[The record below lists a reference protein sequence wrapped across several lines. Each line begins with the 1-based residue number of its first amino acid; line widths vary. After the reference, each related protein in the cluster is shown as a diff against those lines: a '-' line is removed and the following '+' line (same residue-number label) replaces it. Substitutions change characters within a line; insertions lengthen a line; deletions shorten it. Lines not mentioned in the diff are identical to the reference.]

1 MFHLLQVDT
10 TVVATVRS
18 YGAIMTNSVTMVVTL
33 ILCAVLMGILVML
46 HQRRAVRRYSRMT
59 TSKMLSGGAVAQ
71 RLLRDHGIYNVRV
84 KRVSGD
90 KESCFNPRTMTVN
103 LNDDV
108 YDICS
113 IMAIATAAH
122 ECGCA
127 VQYVTGYRPAY
138 MRLRLLPVMQYAAYL
153 VGPVIL
159 AGVVLM
165 LFSEGLVLS
174 WVGIILQLLAV
185 LLAVLMLRVELNAVK
200 RAVAWF
206 EDCGEL
212 TADDLDN
219 VNEALRWSARRHLI
233 DATSALMQFI
243 FSIALIRSRK

>member
-1 MFHLLQVDT
+1 M
-10 TVVATVRS
+10 R
-18 YGAIMTNSVTMVVTL
+18 
-33 ILCAVLMGILVML
+33 
-46 HQRRAVRRYSRMT
+46 
-59 TSKMLSGGAVAQ
+59 
-71 RLLRDHGIYNVRV
+71 
-84 KRVSGD
+84 
-90 KESCFNPRTMTVN
+90 
-103 LNDDV
+103 
-108 YDICS
+108 
-113 IMAIATAAH
+113 
-122 ECGCA
+122 
-127 VQYVTGYRPAY
+127 QYP
-138 MRLRLLPVMQYAAYL
+138 AYL
-153 VGPVIL
+153 VGPLVL

-174 WVGIILQLLAV
+174 WVGIILLLLAV

-219 VNEALRWSARRHLI
+219 VNEALRWSAHRHLI